1 MSRPTL
7 LLTGRNG
14 QMGTVFSQQWEWSG
28 LGDRYELVEV
38 GRRELDI
45 ADPLEVKRYLTDLR
59 PTYIVNAAAY
69 TRVDEAEAD
78 QESAYLVN
86 EKAVGLLA
94 GWCNSNSCRLL
105 HISTDFV
112 FGGDATSPYSVD
124 SEAGPLSVY
133 GASKRAGEIQVTS
146 CLPSTGIV
154 VRTSWLYSEHGQ
166 NFVKTVLR
174 LMSEGRDVRVVCDQ
188 LGSPTSAHTLCK
200 YIAQLIAADRTAGI
214 YHFTDG
220 GELSWY
226 EFAVAIRE
234 IGIELGLIT
243 GQATVTPVP
252 TSEYPTAARR
262 PPYSVLELPPIE
274 APDRGD
280 TPSWRAELRSVLGR
294 IKAGSSGR

>member
-45 ADPLEVKRYLTDLR
+45 ADPVEVKRYLTDLR
-59 PTYIVNAAAY
+59 PSYIVNAAAY

-78 QESAYLVN
+78 QESAYLIN

-94 GWCNSNSCRLL
+94 DWCNSNSCRLL

-112 FGGDATSPYSVD
+112 FDGDATSPYSVD
-124 SEAGPLSVY
+124 SETGPLNVY
-133 GASKRAGEIQVTS
+133 GASKLAGEMHVTS
-146 CLPSTGIV
+146 CLPSNGIV

-166 NFVKTVLR
+166 NFVKTMLR

-188 LGSPTSAHTLCK
+188 IGSPTSAHTLCK
-200 YIAQLIAADRTAGI
+200 YIAQLIAADSAAGI

-226 EFAVAIRE
+226 EFAVAIQK
-234 IGIELGLIT
+234 IGVELGLIS
-243 GQATVTPVP
+243 ARAKVIPVTAA
-252 TSEYPTAARR
+252 EYSTAARR
-262 PPYSVLELPPIE
+262 PAYSVLERTPEGSPE
-274 APDRGD
+274 CGG
-280 TPSWRAELRSVLGR
+280 TPSWRIELCSVLER
-294 IKAGSSGR
+294 IKAGSLGR

>member
-45 ADPLEVKRYLTDLR
+45 ADPVEVKRYLTDLR
-59 PTYIVNAAAY
+59 PSYIVNAAAY

-78 QESAYLVN
+78 QESAYLIN

-94 GWCNSNSCRLL
+94 DWCNSNSCRLL

-124 SEAGPLSVY
+124 SEAVPLSVY
-133 GASKRAGEIQVTS
+133 GASKLAGEMHVTS
-146 CLPSTGIV
+146 CLPSNGIV

-166 NFVKTVLR
+166 NFVKTMLR

-188 LGSPTSAHTLCK
+188 IGSPTSAHTLCK
-200 YIAQLIAADRTAGI
+200 YIAQLIAADSAAGI

-226 EFAVAIRE
+226 EFAVAIQK
-234 IGIELGLIT
+234 IGVELGLIS
-243 GQATVTPVP
+243 ARAKVIPVTAA
-252 TSEYPTAARR
+252 EYSTAARR
-262 PPYSVLELPPIE
+262 PSYSVLERTPEGSPE
-274 APDRGD
+274 CGG
-280 TPSWRAELRSVLGR
+280 TPSWRIELCSVLER
-294 IKAGSSGR
+294 IKAGSLGR

>member
-45 ADPLEVKRYLTDLR
+45 ADPVEVKRYLTDLR
-59 PTYIVNAAAY
+59 PSYIVNAAAY

-78 QESAYLVN
+78 QESAYLIN

-94 GWCNSNSCRLL
+94 DWCNSNSCRLL

-112 FGGDATSPYSVD
+112 FDGDATSPYSVD
-124 SEAGPLSVY
+124 SETGPLNVY
-133 GASKRAGEIQVTS
+133 GASKLAGEMHVTS
-146 CLPSTGIV
+146 CLPSNGIV

-166 NFVKTVLR
+166 NFVKTMLR

-188 LGSPTSAHTLCK
+188 IGSPTSAHTLSR
-200 YIAQLIAADRTAGI
+200 YIAQLIATDSAAGI

-220 GELSWY
+220 GELSWF
-226 EFAVAIRE
+226 EFAVAIQK
-234 IGIELGLIT
+234 IGVELGLIS
-243 GQATVTPVP
+243 ARAKVIPVTAA
-252 TSEYPTAARR
+252 EYSTAARR
-262 PPYSVLELPPIE
+262 PAYSVLERTPEGSPE
-274 APDRGD
+274 CGG
-280 TPSWRAELRSVLGR
+280 TPSWRIELCSVLER
-294 IKAGSSGR
+294 IKAGSLGR